1 MQRHPLL
8 GIYRV
13 LPSFSQAF
21 VSSYLGVGCNF
32 TRFYRIV
39 LFLSSLNGLYLV
51 VFSFVVFYLFAH
63 ISWALRCS
71 LTWIYR
77 VVPSFTGFQ
86 RGCPGAGTSKS
97 GVLSSEDAADTG
109 RCLR

>member
-1 MQRHPLL
+1 MMQRHPLL

-39 LFLSSLNGLYLV
+39 LFLSSLNGL
-51 VFSFVVFYLFAH
+51 
-63 ISWALRCS
+63 
-71 LTWIYR
+71 
-77 VVPSFTGFQ
+77 
-86 RGCPGAGTSKS
+86 
-97 GVLSSEDAADTG
+97 
-109 RCLR
+109 